1 MFISLKCI
9 TIKTNDMKAF
19 TNIFGTRIENKPFFH
34 TACDVWRVA
43 RFEDNELDMVN
54 ERTGYKTYE
63 ECLTACNK

>member
-1 MFISLKCI
+1 
-9 TIKTNDMKAF
+9 MKAF